1 MQQRNGILSET
12 VSNVEHSNNPLLLH
26 GINKTKL
33 PIEFQSVCSCNIEK
47 KIVCVENQNVLRG
60 SHMTYS
66 QWWHAI
72 IIIVASVMIYMA
84 CLFFNL
90 FVPSHTTT
98 LSNYMISEC
107 VVIISIAD
115 RTVVSLVYFDC
126 FVFISWPCNY

>member
-1 MQQRNGILSET
+1 MQQQNGILSET
-12 VSNVEHSNNPLLLH
+12 VSNFEHSNNPLLLH

-47 KIVCVENQNVLRG
+47 KIVCVENRNVLRG

-98 LSNYMISEC
+98 LSTYMISEC

-115 RTVVSLVYFDC
+115 RTVVSLF
-126 FVFISWPCNY
+126 

>member
-1 MQQRNGILSET
+1 MCEIRIMQQQNGILSET
-12 VSNVEHSNNPLLLH
+12 VSNFEHSNNPLLLH

-33 PIEFQSVCSCNIEK
+33 PIEYQSVCSCNIEK
-47 KIVCVENQNVLRG
+47 KIVCVENRNVLRG
-60 SHMTYS
+60 SHLTYS

-84 CLFFNL
+84 CLILSL
-90 FVPSHTTT
+90 FVSSHATT

-115 RTVVSLVYFDC
+115 LSL
-126 FVFISWPCNY
+126 IHI

>member
-1 MQQRNGILSET
+1 MQQQNGSLSET
-12 VSNVEHSNNPLLLH
+12 VSNFEHSNNPLLLH
-26 GINKTKL
+26 GINKTKH
-33 PIEFQSVCSCNIEK
+33 PIEYQSVCSCNIEK
-47 KIVCVENQNVLRG
+47 KIVCVENRNVLRG
-60 SHMTYS
+60 SHLTYS

-98 LSNYMISEC
+98 LSKYMITEC
-107 VVIISIAD
+107 VVIISLLD
-115 RTVVSLVYFDC
+115 RQVVSLFYC